1 MPRSPKKSATAAG
14 VAQRL
19 CGAHILGLP
28 APLGTGQL
36 LSGPEEEPVIDTTL
50 SQHNPRSRL

>member
-1 MPRSPKKSATAAG
+1 MPQSPKESATAAG

-28 APLGTGQL
+28 TPLGMGQL
-36 LSGPEEEPVIDTTL
+36 LSAPEEEPVIDTIL
-50 SQHNPRSRL
+50 S